1 MEKNLKTWLWGGW
14 FLVLSMIVLGGY
26 TRLSGSGLSITE
38 WNVLMGI
45 LPPLSEMDWAA
56 LFQKYQETPEFLKV
70 NFAMSLQE
78 FKSIFWAE
86 YFHRILGRII
96 GLYFLYPLYL
106 LIMKKLALK
115 DFRKYI
121 VGFLLVC
128 MQGVLGWFMVKS
140 GLKNIPHVNPFFLSS
155 HLIMASF
162 LILWIVW
169 TIENRPKINLLIL
182 AVLLFEIFLGG
193 LVAGFKGGY
202 IYNTFP
208 LMGNGFVPPEIQ
220 NISDLFINPAGV
232 QFFHR
237 IWMCVVVGAIVF
249 TKQYKLTALLGV
261 QVILGIATLLLDMNM
276 ILALFHQL
284 NAFLLLTGLVV
295 LRGRF

>member
-1 MEKNLKTWLWGGW
+1 MPKNLKTWLWVGW
-14 FLVLSMIVLGGY
+14 VLVLSMIVLGGY

-45 LPPLSEMDWAA
+45 LPPLSEMDWGA

-70 NFAMSLQE
+70 NFAMTIHE

-86 YFHRILGRII
+86 YFHRILGRVI

-106 LIMKKLALK
+106 LIMEKLTFK

-140 GLKNIPHVNPFFLSS
+140 GLKNIPHVNPSFLSS

-169 TIENRPKINLLIL
+169 TIENRPKINIVLLSI
-182 AVLLFEIFLGG
+182 VLFEIFLGG